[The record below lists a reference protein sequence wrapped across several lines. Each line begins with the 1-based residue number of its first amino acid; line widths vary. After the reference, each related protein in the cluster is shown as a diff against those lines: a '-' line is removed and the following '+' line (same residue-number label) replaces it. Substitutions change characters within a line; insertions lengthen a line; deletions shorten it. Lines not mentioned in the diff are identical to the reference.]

1 MPNVPDVSEVVMDI
15 KRTDPSRHAVA
26 ILTFLMTAPLM
37 GTLVG
42 EPTESSIETLP
53 TYVVVSTRTP
63 LSLDKVSPSVNF
75 VSEEAMRFWQDRSL
89 VDSLGRIPGVAFWTN
104 GTPGSLTSLSIRG
117 AESNHTSFFLDGRR
131 LNPGFGNQYD
141 LESLSSQNLSS
152 VQVQSGASSVN
163 YGASGIGGSI
173 ALQSKS
179 TLSGDGFSGDAR
191 LELGS
196 NDYRSGGVRALY
208 STEAWGLSLGASA
221 LSTDNERQNDDFER
235 EAAQL
240 RFDRRLAKN
249 LSFELVGQ
257 YTDAEKGVPGV
268 RTNPTLD
275 DRQWVTNW
283 LISPG
288 LRYAT
293 DEVSLHVFY
302 SRSESRI
309 ENEIENFF
317 GIIYETK
324 NVVES
329 DELNLQVDYTLSN
342 EALLTFGAVYRN
354 DKASNPNL
362 NAFDALEPVRPYE
375 NNFEQTGLWGQLQWQ
390 FLDTFEIRSGIRYDG
405 YTDYESSWNGS
416 LEVIY
421 NINDRSSLFAKIASS
436 YAPPSALDLAFDED
450 QMLVDDGLGGQI
462 IVPNPTPLNPEE
474 SLSYELGFKQ
484 KLVDE
489 KLELGVVLFRNEID
503 ELITFESFSDA
514 SFNFGSDTL
523 NVEEAT
529 TEGAELS
536 VDFQFSDTI
545 ELGFGYTY
553 LTATNE
559 SEEKRLPYRPRH
571 QIQVSATFRPHEKL
585 TFGLSGVGYFDRER
599 ARFMQPNLDVEYYF
613 VVNMVAEWSINPQW
627 SIFGRVGNLLDE
639 EYAPVFGY
647 PALGRAGFI
656 GARFNF

>member
-1 MPNVPDVSEVVMDI
+1 MDI
-15 KRTDPSRHAVA
+15 KRTDPSRRAVA

-37 GTLVG
+37 GALVG

-196 NDYRSGGVRALY
+196 NDYRSGGVRTLY

-342 EALLTFGAVYRN
+342 EALLTFGVVYRN

-390 FLDTFEIRSGIRYDG
+390 FMDTFEIRSGIRYDG

-599 ARFMQPNLDVEYYF
+599 ARFMQPNLDVEDYF

-647 PALGRAGFI
+647 PALGRTGFI